1 MAKIK
6 FMGSA
11 GQVTGSSFLLTSN
24 SNEQIMVDFGMFQG
38 GKLLEDLNYEKLDF
52 KASDLS
58 AIFLTHAH
66 LDHCGRLPLLA
77 YGGFMGKIYMTAPT
91 LSLVEVILNDSAKI
105 SMEKKDRFPLYS
117 GEEVEK
123 VLNMVEIIDY
133 NHPLKIGSFTVN
145 FKDAGHILGSSTIE
159 VTINE
164 DGQSKKIVFSGDLG
178 NSPEDLVPP
187 TELIDEAEFVVMEST
202 YGDRLHKK
210 EDTLGII
217 EEEINNVDSNGGVL
231 LIPAFSIE
239 RTQDLLH
246 KIKHLKRD
254 GKISPSIPVFLDA
267 PMGIRVTTIFR
278 DFREFFNDELKAHKT
293 DPFNFEGLVVTED
306 QKESR
311 RIIEAM
317 DPKVIIAGS
326 GMMTG
331 GRILHHAQNYLS
343 RPGTTIL
350 FVGYQADET
359 LGRKILE
366 GAKNVTIEKKNVTV
380 NAKVRSIG
388 SLSSHAD
395 QNGLIKWVGHIKGV
409 KKVFLVHGDE
419 DSRKAFRDKLKSD
432 LKITDITLPTHNEE
446 FDI

>member
-11 GQVTGSSFLLTSN
+11 GQVTGSSFLLTS
-24 SNEQIMVDFGMFQG
+24 SLNEQIMVDFGMFQG
-38 GKLLEDLNYEKLDF
+38 GKLLEDLNYEKLEF

-77 YGGFMGKIYMTAPT
+77 YGGFRGKIYMTAPT
-91 LSLVEVILNDSAKI
+91 LSLIEIILNDSAKI

-117 GEEVEK
+117 EEEVGK
-123 VLNMVEIIDY
+123 ILNMVEIMDY
-133 NHPLKIGSFTVN
+133 NHPFKIGSFTVN

-159 VTINE
+159 ITINE
-164 DGQSKKIVFSGDLG
+164 NGSSKKIVFSGDLG
-178 NSPEDLVPP
+178 NSPEDLVSP
-187 TELIDEAEFVVMEST
+187 TELIDQADFVVMEST

-210 EDTLGII
+210 EVPLKII
-217 EEEINNVDSNGGVL
+217 EEEINNTDSSGGVL

-246 KIKHLKRD
+246 KIKHLKKD
-254 GKISPSIPVFLDA
+254 GKISQSIPVFLDA

-278 DFREFFNDELKAHKT
+278 DFREFFNDELKGHKT

-306 QKESR
+306 QKESK

-317 DPKVIIAGS
+317 DPKIIIAGS

-331 GRILHHAQNYLS
+331 GRILHHAQSYLN
-343 RPGTTIL
+343 RPSTTLL

-366 GAKNVTIEKKNVTV
+366 GAKNITIEKKNINVKARV
-380 NAKVRSIG
+380 CQIE

-395 QNGLIKWVGHIKGV
+395 QDKLLKWITHIKGV
-409 KKVFLVHGDE
+409 KKVFLVHGDD
-419 DSRKAFRDKLKSD
+419 DSRYAFRDKIKSD
-432 LKITDITLPTHNEE
+432 LKISDISLPTHNEE
-446 FDI
+446 FTL

>member
-1 MAKIK
+1 MARIK

-11 GQVTGSSFLLTSN
+11 GQVTGSSFLLTSK

-58 AIFLTHAH
+58 AILLTHAH

-77 YGGFMGKIYMTAPT
+77 YGGFSGKIYMTAPT
-91 LSLVEVILNDSAKI
+91 LSLIEIILNDSAKI

-133 NHPLKIGSFTVN
+133 NKPLKIGDFTFN

-159 VTINE
+159 VTFNE
-164 DGQSKKIVFSGDLG
+164 DGESKKIVFSGDLG

-187 TELIDEAEFVVMEST
+187 TELIDDADFVVMETT

-210 EDTLGII
+210 EDSVGIL
-217 EEEINNVDSNGGVL
+217 EEEINNTDKNGGVL

-246 KIKHLKRD
+246 KIKHLKKD
-254 GKISPSIPVFLDA
+254 GKISQSIPVFLDA

-278 DFREFFNDELKAHKT
+278 DFREFFNEELKSHKT

-317 DPKVIIAGS
+317 DPKIIIAGS

-331 GRILHHAQNYLS
+331 GRILHHAQNYLNKPS
-343 RPGTTIL
+343 TTLL

-366 GAKNVTIEKKNVTV
+366 GAKNVTIEKKNVSV
-380 NAKVRSIG
+380 NAKVRSIE

-395 QNGLIKWVGHIKGV
+395 QKKLLEWVGHIKNV
-409 KKVFLVHGDE
+409 RKVFLVHGDE
-419 DSRKAFRDKLKSD
+419 DSRKSFKEKLKTE
-432 LKITDITLPTHNEE
+432 LKITDISLPIHNEE
-446 FDI
+446 FEI

>member
-6 FMGSA
+6 FLGSA
-11 GQVTGSSFLLTSN
+11 GQVTGSSFLITSVTN
-24 SNEQIMVDFGMFQG
+24 KQIMVDFGMFQG
-38 GKLLEDLNYEKLDF
+38 GKLLEDLNYEKLEF

-58 AIFLTHAH
+58 GIFLTHAH

-77 YGGFMGKIYMTAPT
+77 YGGFNGKIYMTAPT

-123 VLNMVEIIDY
+123 VLNMVEVVDY
-133 NHPLKIGSFTVN
+133 NRPLKVGDFTVN
-145 FKDAGHILGSSTIE
+145 FKDAGHILGSSSIE
-159 VTINE
+159 VTIQEN
-164 DGQSKKIVFSGDLG
+164 GKSKKVVFSGDLG

-187 TELIDEAEFVVMEST
+187 TELIDEADVVVMEST
-202 YGDRLHKK
+202 YGDRQHKK
-210 EDTLGII
+210 EDSIGIL
-217 EEEINNVDSNGGVL
+217 EEEINSAQERGGVL

-246 KIKHLKRD
+246 KIKHLKKD
-254 GKISPSIPVFLDA
+254 GKISQSIPVFLDA

-278 DFREFFNDELKAHKT
+278 DFREFFNEELKSHKG

-306 QKESR
+306 QKDSR
-311 RIIEAM
+311 GIIEAM

-331 GRILHHAQNYLS
+331 GRILHHAQNYLN
-343 RPGTTIL
+343 RPSTTVL

-359 LGRKILE
+359 LGRRILE
-366 GAKNVTIEKKNVTV
+366 GAKNVTIEKKNVSV
-380 NAKVRSIG
+380 NAKIHQIE

-395 QNGLIKWVGHIKGV
+395 QEKLIKWVSHIKGV
-409 KKVFLVHGDE
+409 SKVFLVHGDD
-419 DSRKAFRDKLKSD
+419 DSRKAFRDKLHQ
-432 LKITDITLPTHNEE
+432 LKIPDVTLPKHNEE
-446 FDI
+446 FELN